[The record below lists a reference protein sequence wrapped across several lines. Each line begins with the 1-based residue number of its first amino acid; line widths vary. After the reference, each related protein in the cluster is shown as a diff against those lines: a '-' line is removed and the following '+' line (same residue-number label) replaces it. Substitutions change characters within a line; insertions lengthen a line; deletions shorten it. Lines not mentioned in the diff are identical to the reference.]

1 MESEFANRQI
11 DWMHQIDQC
20 LSHVW
25 MVRAFLKHSDEAA
38 EDDELADVHR
48 ELYDYMLALGPS
60 LDRGDAG
67 KYLRIA
73 QKKFSK
79 LRKSMEWFVE
89 FQPEISGHM
98 NFRMAAKSL
107 QLAVGEIER
116 LLASVAEQTAN
127 SSTAPSGFP
136 ASTGSIGPTG
146 FVGPTESLPD
156 EDESEDA
163 EENSTNL
170 GFGDR

>member
-1 MESEFANRQI
+1 MESEFANQQI
-11 DWMHQIDQC
+11 AWMHQIDQC

-38 EDDELADVHR
+38 EDDELAEVHR
-48 ELYDYMLALGPS
+48 ALYDYMLALGPS
-60 LDRGDAG
+60 LDRGEATR
-67 KYLRIA
+67 YLRIA

-107 QLAVGEIER
+107 QLAVGQIER
-116 LLASVAEQTAN
+116 LLEEIAQRSAN
-127 SSTAPSGFP
+127 SSSGP
-136 ASTGSIGPTG
+136 A
-146 FVGPTESLPD
+146 ESLL
-156 EDESEDA
+156 EEEETEDA
-163 EENSTNL
+163 DENATNAQ
-170 GFGDR
+170 FGDR